1 MKKRRLTAMPLA
13 LLLASAMLLAG
24 CSGDKGG
31 EDKASQ
37 TETATQR
44 STVSTKDTSSDITT
58 ADASTADDTAA
69 DTQDTPPVTQTP
81 VVQPPVTQTPEPP
94 VTQPPVT
101 QAPVQTPEPQKADAL
116 EFSGG
121 TVTVH
126 FEGGSKIA
134 IGVAADDVIP
144 ALGQYR
150 DKSEAPSCV
159 HPGNDVLYYYDGYTV
174 MTSPDASGR
183 NIVAG
188 VEINT
193 AAVKL
198 ANGIAVGSTADAV
211 KAAFGGGY
219 TDVFGLINYDL
230 TGANGGTPCS
240 LSFACIDGPV
250 ESIAVSI
257 VMG

>member
-13 LLLASAMLLAG
+13 LLLASALLLAG

-44 STVSTKDTSSDITT
+44 SAVSTQDTSSDITT

-69 DTQDTPPVTQTP
+69 DTQDTPPVTQSP
-81 VVQPPVTQTPEPP
+81 VVQPQVTQTPEPP
-94 VTQPPVT
+94 VTQP
-101 QAPVQTPEPQKADAL
+101 PVQTPEPQKADAL

-230 TGANGGTPCS
+230 TGANDGTPCS
-240 LSFACIDGPV
+240 LSFACVDGPV